1 MSIALSHDL
10 QAVYAYIRSAG
21 RESDSSDSSEEEEME
36 KEEELDRYLTGHL
49 DMIPE
54 ALRRSVRNICMRKE
68 PYMRVNVD
76 FGEEIPQYIY
86 DFPESVENIQYSPEG
101 EIEGISFYKLIE
113 MMTSGATELIGVFLS
128 TYPIYVT
135 ADEVLT
141 ALLERVR
148 VPEPLLA
155 STTERKAFQQSVLT
169 VMSRKLASIMKTWV
183 KLWPELFQ
191 LDSIFLTRVR
201 AVLPGLEE
209 GLSLSSGSMLVTK
222 AKQRDRLVFSDS
234 RVPMSPILPQE
245 LDFRGSMILAWDT
258 TEIARQC
265 TLIEWTY
272 LARVEVSECLSRR
285 WEKEGKEVTAPNI
298 VALSKRFAS
307 ARALLIDSVVYT
319 DKDNRL
325 KIIKKLLDVANVC
338 LTTFYNFETPFIIAT
353 AFKSDAMQAFKKT
366 LAQITKAHKDIQKKL
381 ASVYDSDFS
390 AVRQEMQ
397 RQCNVPCWLAL
408 RQELAKI
415 DIRHGDFTQT
425 GLINLQKQKMT
436 ADVIARLKQYQSNPV
451 QCFKV
456 GMLYDYLE
464 AKNFVIDELK
474 ATHMAEEADAS
485 S

>member
-1 MSIALSHDL
+1 MSIALSADL
-10 QAVYAYIRSAG
+10 QAVYAYLHSAVSPG
-21 RESDSSDSSEEEEME
+21 SDSSSEEDMETEEA
-36 KEEELDRYLTGHL
+36 LDRYLTGHL
-49 DMIPE
+49 DLLPV
-54 ALRRSVRNICMRKE
+54 AVRRNVRNICMRKE
-68 PYMRVNVD
+68 AFMHVNVD
-76 FGEEIPQYIY
+76 LGEEIPRYIY

-155 STTERKAFQQSVLT
+155 STTERRAFQQSVLT
-169 VMSRKLASIMKTWV
+169 VMSRKLASIMKTWA

-191 LDSIFLTRVR
+191 NESPFLARVK
-201 AVLPGLEE
+201 AILPGLEE
-209 GLSLSSGSMLVTK
+209 GLSLGSGSMLVTK

-234 RVPMSPILPQE
+234 RVPMAPILPQE
-245 LDFRGSMILAWDT
+245 LDFRGSMLLAWDT

-285 WEKEGKEVTAPNI
+285 WEKEGKEQTAPNI

-307 ARALLIDSVVYT
+307 ARALFIHSVVYT
-319 DKDNRL
+319 DKDSRV
-325 KIIKKLLDVANVC
+325 KILKKLLDVANVC
-338 LTTFYNFETPFIIAT
+338 LTTFFNFETPFILAT
-353 AFKSDAMQAFKKT
+353 ALKSDSVQAFKKT
-366 LAQITKAHKDIQKKL
+366 LAQTAKSHKDILKKL
-381 ASVYDSDFS
+381 ATVYDSDFS

-408 RQELAKI
+408 RQELNKVDVKHA
-415 DIRHGDFTQT
+415 DFTPT

-436 ADVIARLKQYQSNPV
+436 AEVVARLKQYQTNPV

-464 AKNFVIDELK
+464 AKNFSIDESK
-474 ATHMAEEADAS
+474 ATHDAEEAES
-485 S
+485 TS